1 MLKELLNWGAKR
13 DLVELMTPRRS
24 FADVILPERTR
35 QSLYEALMQIEK
47 HSLIFQDWG
56 LGERHNTGTGLAFNF
71 AGPPG
76 TGKTICAEA
85 VARALGK
92 KLLKVRYSELES
104 CWAGESGKNVV
115 AVFREARQQDAV
127 LLFDEADS
135 VASRRFAGTSWGY
148 EREAN
153 QTVNIL
159 LSELEDYPGVVI
171 FATNL
176 ATNFDPAFE
185 RRIRTHILFEMPGL
199 AEREKIWHVQIHPQ
213 KTPLA
218 SDVDFPL
225 LAERYEVSGGDIK
238 NAVLKAAQMAAAED
252 GADRDKAIHQRHLIA
267 GIERVIDSK
276 KVMAQSLFGPSE
288 AAAAATSLLPA
299 WQQAMTR
306 SEERFGTLDDDLQ
319 LCRRDLEIVGGDLSL
334 CRSEVETVA
343 TDLERWRAELESVGG
358 DVTRCREELAGVQ
371 TALTGLSDRGNEA
384 EQARATDAG
393 ALREELAALRTELH
407 EAARSQA
414 QAWENRLSGLTLI
427 RMPRWASVSLFLLIL
442 AVTGLGWTS
451 AALHWLP

>member
-1 MLKELLNWGAKR
+1 MLKELLNWGGRR
-13 DLVELMTPRRS
+13 DLVELISPRRS
-24 FADVILPERTR
+24 FTDVILPESTR

-47 HSLIFQDWG
+47 HSLIFQEWG
-56 LGERHNTGTGLAFNF
+56 LGERHSTGIGLAFNF

-92 KLLKVRYSELES
+92 RLLKVRYSEMES

-115 AVFREARQQDAV
+115 AVFRDARQQDAV

-135 VASRRFAGTSWGY
+135 IASRRFTGTSWGY

-176 ATNFDPAFE
+176 ATNFDQAFE

-199 AEREKIWHVQIHPQ
+199 AEREKIWQVQIHPQ
-213 KTPLA
+213 KTPLGP
-218 SDVDFPL
+218 DVDFRA
-225 LAERYEVSGGDIK
+225 LAEQYEVSGGDIK

-252 GADRDKAIHQRHLIA
+252 GPDRDKAIHQRHLIA
-267 GIERVIDSK
+267 GMERVMGSK
-276 KVMAQSLFGPSE
+276 KVMAQTLFGEPESP
-288 AAAAATSLLPA
+288 ASLLPA
-299 WQQAMTR
+299 WQQSLAR
-306 SEERFGTLDDDLQ
+306 SEERFEALDEDVL
-319 LCRRDLEIVGGDLSL
+319 LCRRDLETVGGDLSL
-334 CRSEVETVA
+334 CRREVETVA
-343 TDLERWRAELESVGG
+343 ADLTRWRADLDSVGS
-358 DVTRCREELAGVQ
+358 DMALCRQELSGVQ
-371 TALTGLSDRGNEA
+371 ATLGGLTDRMDES
-384 EQARATDAG
+384 ERARAGEAG
-393 ALREELAALRTELH
+393 ALREELSALRTELR
-407 EAARSQA
+407 EAATAQA
-414 QAWENRLSGLTLI
+414 QAWENRLSSLTLI
-427 RMPRWASVSLFLLIL
+427 RMPRWASMGLFVLIL
-442 AVTGLGWTS
+442 AATAMGWTS